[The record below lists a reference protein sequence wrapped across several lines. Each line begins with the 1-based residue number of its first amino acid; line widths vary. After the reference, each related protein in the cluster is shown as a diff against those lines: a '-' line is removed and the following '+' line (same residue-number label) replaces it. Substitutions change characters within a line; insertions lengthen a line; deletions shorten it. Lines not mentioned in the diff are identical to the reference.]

1 MRLICTLALLTLA
14 AAPLLGAGLPSPTV
28 PDGLGV
34 NIHFTGAP
42 AKDLD
47 MLAAAGF
54 RFIRMDFPWAGVE
67 REKGVYDFAPYDE
80 LTAALAARGIR
91 PLYILDYGNKLY
103 ESANSVVTEPGRQAF
118 ARFAAAAAAHF
129 KGQGIIWEL
138 WNEPNGGNFWT
149 NPDPKA
155 YMALAKVVFPA
166 IRAADPG
173 AVCIGPATSGLP
185 QDYLRECFRLGLL
198 DLVDAVSVHPYRN
211 TPPET
216 AAADL
221 LRLRALICRYAPAK
235 ADMPLISGEWGYSS
249 VWDRFDPE
257 LQGRYLPRQ
266 LLSNLSV
273 GIPLSIWY
281 DWHDDGPDPK
291 ESEHHFGTVTLDYQ
305 PKPAYE
311 AMRTLTQA
319 LRGRLFSKR
328 LESQPDDYLLLF
340 WPPYTLAAWTT
351 GPAHAVQVGDRR
363 LMLTEMPQYTPP
375 LALPPALAAEAH
387 WHAAARWTGV
397 RAGAAYGQPLSPRVT
412 IHVQNPFSQPTEVRV
427 EARPGRGL
435 WGKFAGDESATV
447 EPHQYHTFTWLG
459 TVHTR
464 SEQPLEL
471 QLTADIGGHRSR
483 CTVPFLVIDPLVLQA
498 QTDREGRV
506 QVSIVAP
513 DEAGFDGQVVARS
526 GRERVVCAL
535 RLQQGKAMV
544 EPPLPI
550 QRDGERAVLTLPLRA
565 QPDEPVTVSLREGG
579 ATVAQQ
585 VLRVVPLAIP
595 VAAAYTSETENS
607 APARLALAAAPGGCR
622 LTYDCPKGTW
632 AAIATL
638 QPSVPLAGR
647 PVAVGVWA
655 RGKPTGIYLS
665 LRFRDGNGIVFEPDL
680 GVMRQGGWRYLEA
693 RLDDPTTDLVVPG
706 PHHSSPAP
714 PYEITAIA
722 AFDGDES
729 AAAGDVELTGWQAVY
744 RE

>member
-1 MRLICTLALLTLA
+1 MRLICTLALLILA
-14 AAPLLGAGLPSPTV
+14 AAPLLAAGLPSPPV
-28 PDGLGV
+28 LPEGLGV

-47 MLAAAGF
+47 MLAAGGF

-129 KGQGIIWEL
+129 KGHGIIWEL

-166 IRAADPG
+166 IRAADPQ
-173 AVCIGPATSGLP
+173 AHCIGPATSGVDLSYIRVCG
-185 QDYLRECFRLGLL
+185 QEGLFQ
-198 DLVDAVSVHPYRN
+198 LVDAVSVHPYRDS
-211 TPPET
+211 PPET

-221 LRLRALICRYAPAK
+221 LRLRAMICQFAP
-235 ADMPLISGEWGYSS
+235 DRPDLPIISGEWGYSS
-249 VWDRFDPE
+249 AWPGVSADR
-257 LQGRYLPRQ
+257 QGLYLARAF
-266 LLSNLSV
+266 LSNLSLGV
-273 GIPLSIWY
+273 PLSIWY

-305 PKPAYE
+305 PKPAYQ
-311 AMRTLTQA
+311 AMRTLTEA
-319 LRGRLFSKR
+319 LKGRLFSKR
-328 LESQPDDYLLLF
+328 LESAADDYLLMF
-340 WPPYTLAAWTT
+340 WPPFTLAAWTT
-351 GPAHAVQVGDRR
+351 GPAHTVRVGERE
-363 LMLTEMPQYTPP
+363 LALTEAPQYVR
-375 LALPPALAAEAH
+375 LSMPPAVLAEAS
-387 WHAAARWTGV
+387 WHAVARWTGV
-397 RAGAAYGQPLSPRVT
+397 RADAAYGQPLSPQVT
-412 IHVQNPFSQPTEVRV
+412 ITVRNPFPQPTAVRV
-427 EARPGRGL
+427 EAWAGRGL
-435 WGKFAGDESATV
+435 WGRFVGDESATV
-447 EPHQYHTFTWLG
+447 EPYQYHTFTWLG

-464 SEQPLEL
+464 SEQPLKL
-471 QLTADIGGHRSR
+471 QLSADIGGYRSR
-483 CTVPFLVIDPLVLQA
+483 LTVPFLVIDPLLLQA
-498 QTDREGRV
+498 QTDREGHV
-506 QVSIVAP
+506 QVSVATAS
-513 DEAGFDGQVVARS
+513 EAGFDGQVIARS

-535 RLQQGKAMV
+535 RLQKGKASV
-544 EPPLPI
+544 KPALPMG
-550 QRDGERAVLTLPLRA
+550 RDGERLILTLPLRA
-565 QPDEPVTVSLREGG
+565 QPDQPVTVSLREGG

-585 VLRVVPLAIP
+585 SLRVSPLAIGLD
-595 VAAAYTSETENS
+595 AAYTYETENN
-607 APARLALAAAPGGCR
+607 APARLALAAVPGGCR
-622 LTYDCPKGTW
+622 LTYDCPNGAW

-638 QPSVPLAGR
+638 AQSVPLAGR

-706 PHHSSPAP
+706 PHPSSPAP

-722 AFDGDES
+722 VFDGDKT

-744 RE
+744 R